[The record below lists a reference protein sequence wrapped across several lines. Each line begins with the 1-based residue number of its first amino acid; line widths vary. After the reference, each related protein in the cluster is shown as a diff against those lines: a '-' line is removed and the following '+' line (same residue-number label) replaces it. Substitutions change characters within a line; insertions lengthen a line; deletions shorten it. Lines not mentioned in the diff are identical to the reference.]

1 MSTTGTPVTGRG
13 GFSPMVQHR
22 EQSSS
27 RPLIRRVESSDEDYS
42 PLAGSKRQ
50 SDGPHP
56 PRPLYAV
63 SAHNSSTSSL
73 TNFSRPTPPMPNVS
87 RNASPALS
95 ISTRS
100 PVIDIHRH
108 GRKHSQTQGAFE
120 PYLASASS
128 SIMGNLDKALSAS
141 QIAAQAAMQHQ
152 SNHARQR
159 SQTAP
164 TPPHLDTSGYAFL
177 YMSPQ
182 ARKFQLYDICVYGV
196 QRSDSANWA

>member
-1 MSTTGTPVTGRG
+1 MSTTGTPITGRG
-13 GFSPMVQHR
+13 GFSPMVQQG
-22 EQSSS
+22 EQSAS
-27 RPLIRRVESSDEDYS
+27 RPLIRRVESSDDEYS
-42 PLAGSKRQ
+42 PLAVSKRK

-56 PRPLYAV
+56 PRPLYAI
-63 SAHNSSTSSL
+63 STLNSSTSSL

-100 PVIDIHRH
+100 PVVDIHRH

-128 SIMGNLDKALSAS
+128 SNMGNLDKALSAS

-164 TPPHLDTSGYAFL
+164 TPPHLNTSMY
-177 YMSPQ
+177 
-182 ARKFQLYDICVYGV
+182 VYPYPSYKALEV
-196 QRSDSANWA
+196 NYLTQRVCGILD